1 MIDKKQ
7 MKTLHRRNI
16 HNNRYDFQALC
27 RTNPNLKQFIAL
39 NQYGDYSIDFTNPK
53 AVLVFNKTLL
63 KHHYGIENWEIPHN
77 YLCPPIP
84 GRSDYIHYL
93 TDLLGDT
100 KGLRGLDI
108 GTGANCIY
116 PLIGVSVYDW
126 KFTASD
132 IDPVSIKNVQKII
145 DSNEKLKNKI
155 TLKLQK
161 NKNNIFTGIIE
172 KDDKF
177 DFTMCN
183 PPFHKNA
190 KEAQNGSNRK
200 VSNLTKQKTTNATL
214 NFAGQS
220 NELWCEGGEVGF
232 IKKMIM
238 ESEKFKNNCVW
249 FTTLVSKKENLKN
262 IYSTL
267 KKVNPLKVETI
278 EMKQGQKTTRF
289 IAWSFQPSSI

>member
-1 MIDKKQ
+1 MIKKEQ
-7 MKTLHRRNI
+7 TKTLHRRNI
-16 HNNRYDFQALC
+16 HNDRYDFQALC
-27 RTNPNLKQFIAL
+27 RTNPNLKQFVAL
-39 NQYGDYSIDFTNPK
+39 NQYGDHSIDFANPK

-63 KHHYGIENWEIPHN
+63 KHHYGIQNWEIPQN

-84 GRSDYIHYL
+84 GRADYIHYL
-93 TDLLGDT
+93 ADLVGDT

-116 PLIGVSVYDW
+116 PIIGVSVYDW
-126 KFTASD
+126 KFIASD
-132 IDPVSIKNVQKII
+132 IDPVSIKNVQKIV

-172 KDDKF
+172 EDDRF

-200 VSNLTKQKTTNATL
+200 VSNFTKQKTTNATL

-220 NELWCEGGEVGF
+220 NELWCEGGELGF
-232 IKKMIM
+232 IKKMIL
-238 ESEKFKNNCVW
+238 ESEKFKNNCMW
-249 FTTLVSKKENLKN
+249 FTTLVSKKENLKE
-262 IYSTL
+262 IYRTL
-267 KKVNPLKVETI
+267 KKVNPLKIETI

-289 IAWSFQPSSI
+289 VAWSFHQSV